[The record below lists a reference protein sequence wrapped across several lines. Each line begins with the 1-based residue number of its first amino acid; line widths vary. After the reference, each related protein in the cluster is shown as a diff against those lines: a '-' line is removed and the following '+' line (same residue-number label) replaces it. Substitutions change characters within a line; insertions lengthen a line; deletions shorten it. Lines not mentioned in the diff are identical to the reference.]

1 MIRRNLFFVLSVICS
16 ICGLV
21 SCNGRGGDFIEVVS
35 YGIVNEN
42 PEMGGYTLISTIATF
57 GEIAMP
63 EIPPTYRPGQCVLAF
78 YTLDYDNQPSKDYTT
93 ATDVQILTPGGIS
106 QSYAR
111 VVDEVDKEDP
121 EYDVVLKQVDFIST
135 PYLRGKVFFE
145 IRYDASKGQTLD
157 YSLECD
163 INDIDEKGYL
173 NLYLRAKKTNEQ
185 TGDTVGTIDP
195 FVFDAY
201 SLLRNHGKDST
212 DAKFSEIKYK
222 CLNVNVKYLKEIKEK
237 GKKEDNGDEDIE
249 AGDKEIEDEG
259 RHIYVYENAKGVVSN
274 LFIMNVEATPLFP

>member
-1 MIRRNLFFVLSVICS
+1 MIRKNLFFVLLAICS

-57 GEIAMP
+57 GEMAVP

-78 YTLDYDNQPSKDYTT
+78 YTLDYDNQPSKDYIT

-121 EYDVVLKQVDFIST
+121 EYNVVLKQVDFVST
-135 PYLRGKVFFE
+135 SHLRGKVFFE
-145 IRYDASKGQTLD
+145 IRYDAPKGQTLD

-163 INDIDEKGYL
+163 INDIDKNGYL

-237 GKKEDNGDEDIE
+237 EKKNEEEEAGD
-249 AGDKEIEDEG
+249 GDKEIEDEDKY
-259 RHIYVYENAKGVVSN
+259 IYVYENAKGVISN
-274 LFIMNVEATPLFP
+274 LFILDAEATSLFP